1 MQRKIVQT
9 IILLLLLV
17 VFPLVSWIYLRDG
30 LNYRLNVLEE
40 LKPKSEIPSSSD
52 FFDTRAIQILYSNS
66 RAEYTDRLAPI
77 MEHFSDQGSMVQF
90 KNFDYQAQ
98 GEFRDSLLKVWEGKY
113 PSASFSESAFLADTS
128 NQILHCYR
136 LDEIDDVS
144 ALAEH
149 IAFIIPRDPEKD
161 FEYRPE
167 KEK

>member
-40 LKPKSEIPSSSD
+40 LKPKSEIPASSD
-52 FFDTRAIQILYSNS
+52 FFDTRSIQILYSNS
-66 RAEYTDRLAPI
+66 RAEYGELLAPI

-90 KNFDYQAQ
+90 KNFDYQA
-98 GEFRDSLLKVWEGKY
+98 GGAFRDSLLKVWEGKY
-113 PSASFSESAFLADTS
+113 PSASFAESVFLTDTS
-128 NQILHCYR
+128 NQILQCYR
-136 LDEIDDVS
+136 MEEEKDV
-144 ALAEH
+144 ATLTEH
-149 IAFIIPRDPEKD
+149 IAFLIPRDPEKD